1 MDPEREKGENYER
14 SLLLST
20 QGGSP
25 QRHTGKR
32 RVIVILFLVLAVAI
46 VLGLGVGLGLG
57 LRNQPSSSG
66 TYKTAAV
73 ATDAVRCS
81 QIGVDVLKRNGSA
94 VDAAIASLLC
104 TGVVNLHSTGI
115 GGGGFMVYYN
125 ASSGET
131 SAFDYREIAPAAAT
145 IELFNNSAKD
155 ATLRGEV
162 NTRRGVWFTTCMMEV
177 TKQRNFNWNC
187 RRSSSCSA
195 GRSQGV

>member
-20 QGGSP
+20 QEGSS
-25 QRHTGKR
+25 QRHKSRR
-32 RVIVILFLVLAVAI
+32 RVVVTLFLVFAAAI
-46 VLGLGVGLGLG
+46 VLGLGLGLGLG
-57 LRNQPSSSG
+57 LRRGLRSQPSSSG

-73 ATDAVRCS
+73 ATDAARCS

-125 ASSGET
+125 ASSGEA
-131 SAFDYREIAPAAAT
+131 SAFDYREVAPAAAT

-162 NTRRGVWFTTCMMEV
+162 
-177 TKQRNFNWNC
+177 
-187 RRSSSCSA
+187 
-195 GRSQGV
+195 

>member
-20 QGGSP
+20 QEGSP
-25 QRHTGKR
+25 QRHTGKT

-46 VLGLGVGLGLG
+46 VLGVGLGLRLGLG

-73 ATDAVRCS
+73 ATDAARCS

-131 SAFDYREIAPAAAT
+131 SAFDYREVAPAAAT

-162 NTRRGVWFTTCMMEV
+162 NTRRGVLFNTCMKEA
-177 TKQRNFNWNC
+177 TKQRTFN
-187 RRSSSCSA
+187 
-195 GRSQGV
+195 

>member
-1 MDPEREKGENYER
+1 MDPEREKEENYER

-20 QGGSP
+20 PEGSL
-25 QRHTGKR
+25 RNRKNKR
-32 RVIVILFLVLAVAI
+32 RVVVILFLVFAAAI
-46 VLGLGVGLGLG
+46 VLGLGLGLGLG
-57 LRNQPSSSG
+57 LRSQPSSSG

-73 ATDAVRCS
+73 ATDAARCS

-104 TGVVNLHSTGI
+104 TGTVNLHSTGI

-125 ASSGET
+125 ASSGEA
-131 SAFDYREIAPAAAT
+131 SAFDYREVAPAAAT

-162 NTRRGVWFTTCMMEV
+162 KIGRYGFFSCFFLFVLFVWFYHTL
-177 TKQRNFNWNC
+177 
-187 RRSSSCSA
+187 
-195 GRSQGV
+195 